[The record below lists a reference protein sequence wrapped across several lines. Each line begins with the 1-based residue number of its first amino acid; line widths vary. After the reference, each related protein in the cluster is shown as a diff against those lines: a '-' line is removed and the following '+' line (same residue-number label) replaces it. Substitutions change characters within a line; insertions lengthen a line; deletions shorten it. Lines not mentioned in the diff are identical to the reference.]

1 MAETIFAPGD
11 GLTLERLSQLQER
24 PAPYAPGEPRFWTD
38 PHIAQQML
46 AAHLDPTTDAASR
59 RPEAI
64 DLMVAWLV
72 DELALRPGDQVLDL
86 GCGPGLYASRLAE
99 RGLRV
104 TGVDF
109 SQGSIAYASR
119 QAQERGLQIRYRC
132 QDYLDLDD
140 HSEYETA
147 LLIYGDF
154 CPLSPVQRQKLLAN
168 THRALKPHGA
178 LVLDV
183 SRDQTQD
190 QPPEK
195 HQWYASPGGFWRPGP
210 HLVLQSAFS
219 YPEIALHLDQ
229 YLVIE
234 QTGALFVYRVW
245 RQEYTAES
253 IVSELEAGG
262 FEVQSLWG
270 DLSGAPLSQAEEWIG
285 VVARRA

>member
-1 MAETIFAPGD
+1 M
-11 GLTLERLSQLQER
+11 LERLSQLEEK
-24 PAPYAPGEPRFWTD
+24 PAPYAPGEPMFWTD
-38 PHIAQQML
+38 PYIAQQML

-59 RPEAI
+59 RSETI
-64 DLMVAWLV
+64 DRTVAWIV
-72 DELALRPGDQVLDL
+72 DELALRPGDHILDL

-99 RGLRV
+99 KGLRV

-109 SQGSIAYASR
+109 SQSSIAYASR
-119 QAQERGLQIRYRC
+119 QARERGLQIRYRC

-140 HSEYETA
+140 HSEYEAA

-154 CPLSPVQRQKLLAN
+154 CPLSPDQRRKLLAN
-168 THRALKPHGA
+168 IHRALKSRGA

-183 SRDQTQD
+183 SRDQALDRPQ
-190 QPPEK
+190 EK
-195 HQWYASPGGFWRPGP
+195 RHWYASPGGFWRPGP
-210 HLVLQSAFS
+210 HLVLESEFS

-234 QTGALFVYRVW
+234 QTGALSVYRVW
-245 RQEYTAES
+245 RQEYSPES

-262 FEVQSLWG
+262 FEVESLWG
-270 DLSGAPLSQAEEWIG
+270 DLCGTPLSQAEEWIG